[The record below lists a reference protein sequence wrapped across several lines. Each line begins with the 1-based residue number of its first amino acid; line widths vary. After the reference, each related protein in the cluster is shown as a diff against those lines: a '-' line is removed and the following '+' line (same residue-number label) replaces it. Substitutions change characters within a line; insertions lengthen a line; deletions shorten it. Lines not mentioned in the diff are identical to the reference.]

1 MKFVIAGLKAW
12 QVLSRKQR
20 ESLVPPRFSS
30 SYFPHPCVCVSQNIA
45 KNFQDFAKVEKNC
58 QIWSHWTQVQF
69 LSRSHDNLQLSH
81 SITPFY
87 CLSHSFYLSHSIT
100 PSITYLTLSIS
111 PTVSLPLLLIS
122 LYLSLPLYH
131 SLYRLPHSIYLSHL
145 IFHSFLSLF
154 YS

>member
-81 SITPFY
+81 SITP
-87 CLSHSFYLSHSIT
+87 SIA
-100 PSITYLTLSIS
+100 YLTLSIF
-111 PTVSLPLLLIS
+111 PTLSLPLSLAS
-122 LYLSLPLYH
+122 LYLSLPLNL
-131 SLYRLPHSIYLSHL
+131 SLFSLSLLLL
-145 IFHSFLSLF
+145 IFLSLYLF
-154 YS
+154 LILALSLNLSYHLSPT